1 MEEGSELDD
10 HCSFNKRE
18 RKYEIIEQNSKI
30 KIQNKKKKK
39 KTEKILSDWF
49 HKPLDLL
56 VLCLFN
62 LVCKND

>member
-18 RKYEIIEQNSKI
+18 RKYEITEQNSKI
-30 KIQNKKKKK
+30 KIQKK
-39 KTEKILSDWF
+39 KTNKQKILSDWF

>member
-18 RKYEIIEQNSKI
+18 SKYEIIEQNSKI
-30 KIQNKKKKK
+30 KIQNKNKKK

>member
-18 RKYEIIEQNSKI
+18 RKYEITEQNSKI
-30 KIQNKKKKK
+30 KIKKKKNK
-39 KTEKILSDWF
+39 QKILSDWF

>member
-18 RKYEIIEQNSKI
+18 RKYEITEQNSKI
-30 KIQNKKKKK
+30 KIQNKNKK